1 MIVLKRNVLNIP
13 ILYLWYLFIGTFMQ
27 KIALITG
34 ATGGLGQA
42 IAKKLLEDNWNL
54 ILVS

>member
-1 MIVLKRNVLNIP
+1 
-13 ILYLWYLFIGTFMQ
+13 MQ

-42 IAKKLLEDNWNL
+42 IAKKLLTDNWKL
-54 ILVS
+54 ILVSRDLEKLKAANV